1 MQADANYELY
11 LRTDSSTVAYYMIWN
26 PAKEEWQYSYILR
39 RIRFA
44 MVHTTWL
51 RLIFR
56 EANKVADLL
65 AKVAQQVQNRIDFCR
80 SDELPREIQQC
91 IFIDRIGIPCSRS
104 SCK

>member
-1 MQADANYELY
+1 MQITNYTLE
-11 LRTDSSTVAYYMIWN
+11 TDSSVAYYMIRN

-44 MVHTTWL
+44 MVHTTRL
-51 RLIFR
+51 RLFFR

-65 AKVAQQVQNRIDFCR
+65 AKVAHQVQNRIDFCR